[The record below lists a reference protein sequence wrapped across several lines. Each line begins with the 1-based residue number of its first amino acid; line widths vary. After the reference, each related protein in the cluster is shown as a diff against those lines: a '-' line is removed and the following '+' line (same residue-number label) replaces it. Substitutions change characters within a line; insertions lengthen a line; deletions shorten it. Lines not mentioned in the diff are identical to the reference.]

1 MAVFSKIKGNYK
13 KNFPLS
19 KFTWFQTGGK
29 AEFFYMPNHIEDL
42 KSFLKKVK
50 KIPIHIIGGGSNVLV
65 RDGGVPGFVIKLGRG
80 FDFIKLEDEL

>member
-42 KSFLKKVK
+42 KSFITQNNKMLK
-50 KIPIHIIGGGSNVLV
+50 I
-65 RDGGVPGFVIKLGRG
+65 R
-80 FDFIKLEDEL
+80 